1 MRKMAQLLENDICP
15 GQDFGCL
22 KSDPPRLATDEPVIE
37 CLRVSAATLEKVPM
51 IADHRI
57 EPFDVPG
64 ELGQSAHDLVTR
76 TKSVRAPGVDHQG
89 LR

>member
-1 MRKMAQLLENDICP
+1 
-15 GQDFGCL
+15 
-22 KSDPPRLATDEPVIE
+22 
-37 CLRVSAATLEKVPM
+37 VPM

-89 LR
+89 SR